1 MIHHALPALLARGA
15 ASAQGPAPAP
25 ARLAPLAVG
34 LCAAMCGVSMG
45 GGRDVGA
52 AGGGTLGWSEGARA
66 VRLAGGLVAALVL
79 FSRALASGPPCRPQL
94 FFYLCAVCL
103 AAAGLPRAG
112 ALVELNVEIGFRR
125 GMPVVEE
132 SNFATHCPR
141 AYAGQGQAPPPASSR
156 RSGGG
161 GRGGAGAAH
170 GHVAGKVEAVE
181 EVEEEDKAWEG
192 DVIDE
197 ELARWRLAG
206 VPLPDGAYEFLK
218 VCVCVCVCVYVFIHI
233 VYVCMYVCI
242 YVCMSIYI
250 HISICMYVCIYLS
263 I

>member
-1 MIHHALPALLARGA
+1 MLHHALPAPPARGA
-15 ASAQGPAPAP
+15 ASAQGPGPA

-34 LCAAMCGVSMG
+34 LCAAVCAVSVD

-66 VRLAGGLVAALVL
+66 VRLAGVLVAALVL
-79 FSRALASGPPCRPQL
+79 FSRAQATSPPCRPRI
-94 FFYLCAVCL
+94 FYLGAACL
-103 AAAGLPRAG
+103 AAAGLPRAC

-141 AYAGQGQAPPPASSR
+141 ATAGNRQAPPPASSR

-170 GHVAGKVEAVE
+170 GLVAGKVEGMEEVE
-181 EVEEEDKAWEG
+181 EVEEEDKAWAD

-197 ELARWRLAG
+197 ELDRWRLAG
-206 VPLPDGAYEFLK
+206 VPLPDGAHEHLR
-218 VCVCVCVCVYVFIHI
+218 VCVCV
-233 VYVCMYVCI
+233 
-242 YVCMSIYI
+242 
-250 HISICMYVCIYLS
+250 
-263 I
+263 